1 MQKLV
6 FKEQNMQ
13 KCVLVISTF
22 YYRNIMLPKGESM
35 QNPTI
40 LAQKAVRWSDF
51 RVIGL
56 FHLHILQTAIKAAL
70 YSSVRNK
77 RAGRNK
83 RAPWRIL

>member
-1 MQKLV
+1 MQNSV

-70 YSSVRNK
+70 YFCHAFLHN
-77 RAGRNK
+77 NHII
-83 RAPWRIL
+83 IL